1 MIVHIDPAKLTDL
14 LALPDPELR
23 VLLAAISL
31 AKRAVLIDR
40 EKELARRAGMG
51 QREAKAVLARL
62 AETPGP
68 TGAPWIRVDL
78 VKGVRRIDLAGLNGL
93 LVRHVPTTNAPVA
106 APTPRTE
113 KAPRVA
119 PLRTSTELLAA
130 AAAEVRAI
138 DPGLADLADLHVAH
152 LASLETDEKLP
163 LEIACLQYDTVR
175 EIAHADGIGIASS
188 ALAAAIGGVT
198 GNPRTAHRYLRS
210 VAARAVDGSGG
221 KPRIGAP
228 KRKGKAV
235 APSTPLR
242 EEDMF

>member
-1 MIVHIDPAKLTDL
+1 MIIHIDPAKLSDL
-14 LALPDPELR
+14 LALPEPELR

-40 EKELARRAGMG
+40 EKELAKRAGMN
-51 QREAKAVLARL
+51 QREAKAVLERL
-62 AETPGP
+62 AATPGP
-68 TGAPWIRVDL
+68 TGAPWIRVDM
-78 VKGVRRIDLAGLNGL
+78 VKGIRRIDLAGLNGL
-93 LVRHVPTTNAPVA
+93 LVRHVPTPALPASLPRPA
-106 APTPRTE
+106 A
-113 KAPRVA
+113 APRVT
-119 PLRTSTELLAA
+119 PRRSVEELLAA

-138 DPGLADLADLHVAH
+138 DAGLADLADLHVAH
-152 LASLETDEKLP
+152 LAGLEEDKALP

-175 EIAHADGIGIASS
+175 EIAQSDGIEVATS
-188 ALAAAIGGVT
+188 ALAAAIGGVK

-210 VAARAVDGSGG
+210 VAARAVDAAGG

-228 KRKGKAV
+228 KGKGKAV

>member
-1 MIVHIDPAKLTDL
+1 MIVHIDPSRLSDL

-40 EKELARRAGMG
+40 ERELARRAGMN
-51 QREAKAVLARL
+51 QRDAKAVLTRL
-62 AETPGP
+62 AATPGP

-78 VKGVRRIDLAGLNGL
+78 IKGIRRIDLAGLNGL
-93 LVRHVPTTNAPVA
+93 LVRHVPT
-106 APTPRTE
+106 PTPTAAVAPIRSE
-113 KAPRVA
+113 KVPRVA
-119 PLRTSTELLAA
+119 PPRSVEQLLVA
-130 AAAEVRAI
+130 AAAEVRTI
-138 DPGLADLADLHVAH
+138 DAGLGDLADLHVAH
-152 LASLETDEKLP
+152 LAGLEEDGRLP

-175 EIAHADGIGIASS
+175 EIAQADGIEVASA
-188 ALAAAIGGVT
+188 ALAAAIGGVK

-210 VAARAVDGSGG
+210 VAARAVDGSRS

-228 KRKGKAV
+228 KGKGKAV
-235 APSTPLR
+235 APSNPLR

>member
-31 AKRAVLIDR
+31 AKRTVLIDR
-40 EKELARRAGMG
+40 EKELAKRAGMN
-51 QREAKAVLARL
+51 QREAKAVLERL
-62 AETPGP
+62 AATLGP

-93 LVRHVPTTNAPVA
+93 LVRHVPTPASPVA
-106 APTPRTE
+106 SARPDR
-113 KAPRVA
+113 APRVA
-119 PLRTSTELLAA
+119 PARSPEMLLAA

-138 DPGLADLADLHVAH
+138 DAGLADLADLHLAH
-152 LASLETDEKLP
+152 LASLEEDGTLP

-175 EIAHADGIGIASS
+175 EIAQTDGIEVASS
-188 ALAAAIGGVT
+188 ALAAAIGGVK

-210 VAARAVDGSGG
+210 VAARAVDGSRS

-228 KRKGKAV
+228 KGKGKAV